1 MALYPRSESQAFD
14 ANTAEEICRNYHR
27 LQGLERALMANDHL
41 RCTDGR
47 TALTLAS
54 KLNET
59 TEPGKMFVP
68 DHMGNIYC
76 LTSTS
81 PRTQTDEEQGIF
93 IKTDYA
99 KTSREV
105 GYGTGEVSMW
115 DKRKQET
122 IKIYTDVL
130 RNKLK
135 VGHEFKGTKHR
146 DKDMKDMGALSD
158 DGDERQ

>member
-99 KTSREV
+99 NTSREV
-105 GYGTGEVSMW
+105 GYGTGEVIMW
-115 DKRKQET
+115 DKRKKET

-135 VGHEFKGTKHR
+135 VGHAFPGIDHR
-146 DKDMKDMGALSD
+146 HKKMKNIGSAQEH
-158 DGDERQ
+158 GGE